1 MLIQNPTPHLPVA
14 ADHNPSAGPQFL
26 QLSPGGE
33 AEPKLPLTAPPG
45 FRGTRIR
52 SRGAFLALPKGSSE
66 ACGQA
71 AASWEA
77 QAMTRASDG
86 LGGVRGAAARG
97 FGAAGGRGTAGAA
110 PRGPGPDLQV
120 GPQNREVRPG
130 YRGVENRDLPETG
143 AEIPGGGRGEGCVGA
158 SPVYTK
164 RAWLQKSAP

>member
-77 QAMTRASDG
+77 QAKTRASDG
-86 LGGVRGAAARG
+86 LGGVRGDSRPRVWG
-97 FGAAGGRGTAGAA
+97 CGRQGDGGSSPKGSGAGSAGGTPESGGA
-110 PRGPGPDLQV
+110 
-120 GPQNREVRPG
+120 
-130 YRGVENRDLPETG
+130 
-143 AEIPGGGRGEGCVGA
+143 
-158 SPVYTK
+158 
-164 RAWLQKSAP
+164 AWLQGSGEQRSTGDGCRDTWWGEGRGVCRSQSSVY